1 LSFLTMSSVD
11 ESELLPIGPSNGEY
25 DGVPQDDLI
34 FINGLPCYT
43 DKHKLRDGEIQVFER
58 IGYDDRVGATYLVM
72 AGDKELVLRVGTDK
86 SGIVALEK
94 VFLHKVESRGLWPHF
109 SQLHSAWQTD
119 RLDFMAVYFRQGPS
133 LPQCLDFLPSSTF
146 SLGTLARLG
155 KDILTSLRH
164 IHGIGYVARCLNKD
178 LFHLCAASRHLFMA
192 DISNIRLDPTSI
204 GHAAAPWT
212 GGSLLAPLPSHEKG
226 VGLARGDELES
237 WLYLMVLL
245 YTGSLP
251 WDSVYDDQVEVVKRS
266 WNVVEGLGEK
276 WEQLKQLVFA
286 QSGVQIVPDAKYEE
300 IGSILDE
307 MAKEGGVEDEDHNYD
322 FEVEPNEADL
332 PKFILEKRPV
342 NGPIEEKEEEEE
354 ETVQMAAP

>member
-1 LSFLTMSSVD
+1 ED
-11 ESELLPIGPSNGEY
+11 SEFVPIGPSNGEL
-25 DGVPQDDLI
+25 DEVPQDDLV

-43 DKHKLRDGEIQVFER
+43 DKHKLREGEIQIFER
-58 IGYDDRVGATYLVM
+58 IGYDDRVGATYLVL
-72 AGDKELVLRVGTDK
+72 AGDKELVLRVATDK

-109 SQLHSAWQTD
+109 SQLHSAWQMD

-133 LPQCLDFLPSSTF
+133 LPECLDFLPSRNF

-155 KDILTSLRH
+155 KDILTCLRH

-204 GHAAAPWT
+204 GHPAAPWT
-212 GGSLLAPLPSHEKG
+212 GGSLLAPLRSHEKG
-226 VGLARGDELES
+226 VGLARGDELEA
-237 WLYLMVLL
+237 WLYLIVLL

-251 WDSVYDDQVEVVKRS
+251 WDSVYDDQVEGVKATS
-266 WNVVEGLGEK
+266 NVVEGLGEK
-276 WEQLKQLVFA
+276 WEKLKSLVME
-286 QSGVQIVPDAKYEE
+286 QSGIQIVDDSKYEE
-300 IGSILDE
+300 IGAILDE
-307 MAKEGGVEDEDHNYD
+307 MAKEAGVDDEDQNYD

-342 NGPIEEKEEEEE
+342 DDPIKEESQLEEEEAI
-354 ETVQMAAP
+354 VA